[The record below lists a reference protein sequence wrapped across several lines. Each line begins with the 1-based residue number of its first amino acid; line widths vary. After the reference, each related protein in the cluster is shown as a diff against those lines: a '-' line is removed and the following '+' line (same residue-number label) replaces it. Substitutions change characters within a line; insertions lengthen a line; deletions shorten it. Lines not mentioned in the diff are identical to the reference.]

1 VKNKHEIFDIVNLGI
16 FHGISVEKSYRI
28 SGIMRLLY
36 MIICVIHGR
45 KRKTEIGMF
54 LDVFGSNWYLFEV
67 RTD

>member
-1 VKNKHEIFDIVNLGI
+1 MRYHEIFNIVILVI

-36 MIICVIHGR
+36 ICVIHGR
-45 KRKTEIGMF
+45 KRKTEIGRF
-54 LDVFGSNWYLFEV
+54 LDVFGSNWYFFEV